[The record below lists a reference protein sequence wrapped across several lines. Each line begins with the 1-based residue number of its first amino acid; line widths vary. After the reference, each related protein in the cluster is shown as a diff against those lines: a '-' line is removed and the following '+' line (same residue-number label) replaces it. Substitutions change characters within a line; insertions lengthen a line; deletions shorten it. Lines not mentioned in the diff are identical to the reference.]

1 MSYTTHYEN
10 EGRGLV
16 VSFQGETVSD
26 EVGTAVVEMYSSDDI
41 SALRYSV
48 WDFSRVGRL
57 DLTEEKL
64 RAIAMMDKNAAES
77 IAHQKV
83 VLIGSEETFQG
94 SDRRYAIYAEVWAGF
109 EVEVFT
115 GFEDARRWLADRFP
129 DLPPERIALR
139 PY

>member
-10 EGRGLV
+10 DGRGLV
-16 VSFQGETVSD
+16 VSFQGEIVSD
-26 EVGTAVVEMYSSDDI
+26 EVVTAVVEMYASDDI
-41 SALRYSV
+41 ANLRYSV

-64 RAIAMMDKNAAES
+64 RAIGMMDKNAAQE
-77 IAHQKV
+77 IPHQKV
-83 VLIGSEETFQG
+83 VLIGTEDTFQG

-115 GFEDARRWLADRFP
+115 NFEEARRWLAVRFP
-129 DLPPERIALR
+129 DLAPERIAPC

>member
-1 MSYTTHYEN
+1 MSYTMHYEN

-16 VSFQGETVSD
+16 VSFRGDMVSD
-26 EVGTAVVEMYSSDDI
+26 EVGTAVREMYAAAGVTS
-41 SALRYSV
+41 LRYSV

-64 RAIAMMDKNAAES
+64 RAIAMMDKNAAPN
-77 IAHQKV
+77 IPHQKV
-83 VLIGSEETFQG
+83 VLIGTEETFQG

-115 GFEDARRWLADRFP
+115 SFEDARRWLAGKFP
-129 DLPPERIALR
+129 DLPAERIAAR
-139 PY
+139 PF